1 MGIRWATR
9 RTIVISLIR
18 IKRGEELLKL
28 LGIVEE
34 EEEEQAD
41 LQGNLC
47 AVMMHAF

>member
-1 MGIRWATR
+1 MGIRWETR

-18 IKRGEELLKL
+18 IKRGEELLQL
-28 LGIVEE
+28 LGIVE